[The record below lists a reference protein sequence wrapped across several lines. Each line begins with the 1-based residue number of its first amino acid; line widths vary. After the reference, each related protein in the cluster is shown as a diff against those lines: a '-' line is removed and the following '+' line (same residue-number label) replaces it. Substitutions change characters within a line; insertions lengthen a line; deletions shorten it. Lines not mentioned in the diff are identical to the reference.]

1 MNKFIFASILVIAL
15 FSISSVESLKCVTCS
30 SCTMP
35 WANATDP
42 IEECIIPDQ
51 DSVIDFYLTKR
62 SVI

>member
-35 WANATDP
+35 WTNATDP
-42 IEECIIPDQ
+42 IEDCAVASLDA
-51 DSVIDFYLTKR
+51 VIDLC
-62 SVI
+62 